1 MSSRWRFHCQIDN
14 NDAFVTSGHN
24 GDRKGREGTEA
35 DQGDE
40 NTEGLQGN

>member
-1 MSSRWRFHCQIDN
+1 MSSRWRFCCEFE

-24 GDRKGREGTEA
+24 GDREGREGTET